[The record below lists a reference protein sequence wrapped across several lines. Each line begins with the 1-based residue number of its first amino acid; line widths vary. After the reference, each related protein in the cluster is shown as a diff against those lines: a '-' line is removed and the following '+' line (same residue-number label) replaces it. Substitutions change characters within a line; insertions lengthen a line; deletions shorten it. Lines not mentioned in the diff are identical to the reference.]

1 MVLDLERLPEEEQ
14 GKVVVVVLVDEI
26 FVRLDLFNLDLLVG
40 HLLPLSLGVP
50 LPAPL
55 IVLFSF
61 LFLFLEA
68 VFLSPNEIIKK
79 GVILQESL
87 LAICTPFEEYS
98 FA

>member
-1 MVLDLERLPEEEQ
+1 MVLDLERLPDEEQ
-14 GKVVVVVLVDEI
+14 GKVVVVVLVDEV
-26 FVRLDLFNLDLLVG
+26 FVRPDLFNLDLLVG

-55 IVLFSF
+55 VVLFSF
-61 LFLFLEA
+61 LRLEA

-79 GVILQESL
+79 GAILQESL
-87 LAICTPFEEYS
+87 LAICTSFEEYS

>member
-1 MVLDLERLPEEEQ
+1 M
-14 GKVVVVVLVDEI
+14 VVLVDEI

-61 LFLFLEA
+61 LRLEA
-68 VFLSPNEIIKK
+68 VLISPNESCKNRSLQFAHLLRN
-79 GVILQESL
+79 ILL
-87 LAICTPFEEYS
+87 LDTPREILIFS
-98 FA
+98 WCLKFNILHLRSQI